1 MEQSTHTSHE
11 LLLKKKKRRR
21 RKRILI
27 VLAVLICFLAA
38 GGGAL
43 LFRQRSLRAS
53 QETVRIEA
61 GEGETITY
69 ARIDT
74 IVGNEIEV
82 SLLKEASDGS
92 EKEEQTEAG
101 TQTPDMETPEGNGPA
116 SELSGEDMP
125 DGSGTAPEGGMPD
138 GSGFAPGGDMPDGS
152 GFMPDDSGFAPGG
165 DMPDEAGFPP
175 EGNQTDRASY
185 VETGEMREWQIPVG
199 TDVITTLGV
208 DTTFSRLS
216 AGDVIAV
223 LTEADTDNILKIW
236 IVQ

>member
-21 RKRILI
+21 RKRLLI

-38 GGGAL
+38 GGSAL

-92 EKEEQTEAG
+92 EKEEQAEAG
-101 TQTPDMETPEGNGPA
+101 TQTPDMEPPEGNGPA
-116 SELSGEDMP
+116 SELSEEDMS
-125 DGSGTAPEGGMPD
+125 DGSGTAPEGG
-138 GSGFAPGGDMPDGS
+138 MPDGS